1 MALFDLSY
9 IQSLGIDQL
18 LFGLVFPFLVIFAI
32 FWGLLATMRIFGT
45 KVNTVLALILS
56 LVILPTPAFVWFATY
71 LVQLGSTLALVVF
84 IAIFVFGVIRWGF
97 SRGKD
102 IYYSTGSYDKQIKQK
117 KKQIDE
123 YLGKLEN
130 VSPSD
135 RRHLEGEIVRLRNE
149 IQTLEELKRKS
160 EAW

>member
-84 IAIFVFGVIRWGF
+84 IAIFVFGVVRWGF

-102 IYYSTGSYDKQIKQK
+102 IYIGTGGYDRQIKEKRK
-117 KKQIDE
+117 KMHE
-123 YLGKLEN
+123 YLNKLES
-130 VSPSD
+130 VSPAE
-135 RRHLEGEIVRLRNE
+135 RAHLEREITKLRAE
-149 IQTLEELKRKS
+149 VETLEDLKRQH
-160 EAW
+160 EM

>member
-102 IYYSTGSYDKQIKQK
+102 IYIGTGGYDRQIKEKRK
-117 KKQIDE
+117 KMHE
-123 YLGKLEN
+123 YLNKLES
-130 VSPSD
+130 VSPAE
-135 RRHLEGEIVRLRNE
+135 RVHLEREISKLRAE
-149 IQTLEELKRKS
+149 VETLEDLKRQH
-160 EAW
+160 EM

>member
-18 LFGLVFPFLVIFAI
+18 LFGLIFPFLVLFAI

-102 IYYSTGSYDKQIKQK
+102 IYIGTGGYDRQIKEKRK
-117 KKQIDE
+117 KMHE
-123 YLGKLEN
+123 YLNKLES
-130 VSPSD
+130 VSPAE
-135 RRHLEGEIVRLRNE
+135 RVHLEREISKLRAE
-149 IQTLEELKRKS
+149 VETLEDLKRQH
-160 EAW
+160 EM

>member
-56 LVILPTPAFVWFATY
+56 LVILPTSAFVWFATY

-102 IYYSTGSYDKQIKQK
+102 IYIGTGGYDRQIKEKRK
-117 KKQIDE
+117 KMHE
-123 YLGKLEN
+123 YLNKLES
-130 VSPSD
+130 VSPAE
-135 RRHLEGEIVRLRNE
+135 RVHLEREIRKLRAE
-149 IQTLEELKRKS
+149 VETLEDLKRQH
-160 EAW
+160 EM

>member
-18 LFGLVFPFLVIFAI
+18 LFGLIFPFLVLFAI
-32 FWGLLATMRIFGT
+32 FWGLLATMRVFGT

-56 LVILPTPAFVWFATY
+56 LVILPTSAFVWFATY

-102 IYYSTGSYDKQIKQK
+102 IYIGTGGYDRQIKEKRK
-117 KKQIDE
+117 KMHE
-123 YLGKLEN
+123 YLNKLES
-130 VSPSD
+130 VSPAE
-135 RRHLEGEIVRLRNE
+135 RVHLEREISKLRAE
-149 IQTLEELKRKS
+149 VETLEDLKRQH
-160 EAW
+160 EM